1 MEQITVTFQR
11 QDGGAERTQNILRDA
26 KLVTFREGMQTLLGL
41 PDNPPCRIILERTGK
56 ELRDGITARD
66 AGIRQGDKLLL
77 VPTRVTNT
85 TTASSSSGAFAQPQ
99 NKFSDSLTQS
109 LVTYTLNLSP
119 LGKNNETFDYSINLA
134 EFHEDNPQQFFN
146 QSNGKEKQKLA
157 DALQELLGKEV
168 NSRDVERIVG
178 EWCEDIA
185 LGYRETPVDVE
196 I

>member
-11 QDGGAERTQNILRDA
+11 QDGGAERTQNILLDA

-41 PDNPPCRIILERTGK
+41 PDNPPCRIILERTGQ
-56 ELRDGITARD
+56 ELRDGLIVRD
-66 AGIRQGDKLLL
+66 AGIREGDKLVLI
-77 VPTRVTNT
+77 PTRIANT
-85 TTASSSSGAFAQPQ
+85 TTASSSSGAFSQPQ
-99 NKFSDSLTQS
+99 GQFSYSPTQS

-119 LGKNNETFDYSINLA
+119 LGQNNETFDYSISLA

-157 DALQELLGKEV
+157 DALQELLGREV
-168 NSRDVERIVG
+168 NSREVEWIVG

-185 LGYRETPVDVE
+185 LGYRETPVDIE